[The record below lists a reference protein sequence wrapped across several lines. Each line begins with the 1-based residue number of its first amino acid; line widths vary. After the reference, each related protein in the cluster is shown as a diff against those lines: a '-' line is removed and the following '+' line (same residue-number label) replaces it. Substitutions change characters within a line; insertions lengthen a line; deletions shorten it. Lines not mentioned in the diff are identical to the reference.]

1 MIRPSQL
8 TAGHP
13 ANPVHTITPARR
25 VGKAGFRKVGLA
37 VLLLSA
43 TALAGCATTQ
53 KPPEIAYD
61 DAAPAVRTVD
71 APAPVTV
78 VELPRPLPLP
88 GQMKPVEQSRRAPE
102 PTDPAARVNQ
112 ANAAARIQP
121 VRDGFINAMQVYPY
135 TGGALYQVY
144 TAVGQITDIA
154 LQPGETLVGSGP
166 VAAGDTVRWIIGD
179 TLSGSGATQQVH
191 ILVKPTRTELM
202 TNLIINTNMRT
213 YHMELRSTER
223 TYMASVS
230 WQYPQDQLIALRR
243 QNAQAEAAR
252 PIATGVDLANV
263 NFRYAIEGD
272 RAPWRPLRA
281 YDDGRQVFIEF
292 PRGIGQG
299 EMPPLFVVG
308 PEGNTSELVNYRV
321 RGRHMIVDRL
331 FAAAELR
338 FGTGDTQRR
347 VRITRTDGRP
357 AS

>member
-1 MIRPSQL
+1 MKPSF
-8 TAGHP
+8 
-13 ANPVHTITPARR
+13 R
-25 VGKAGFRKVGLA
+25 KAGNPAFRTSTFA
-37 VLLLSA
+37 ILLCTS
-43 TALAGCATTQ
+43 ALAGCATGNR
-53 KPPEIAYD
+53 PPEISYD
-61 DAAPAVRTVD
+61 NAVPAALSADP
-71 APAPVTV
+71 PAPVRV
-78 VELPRPLPLP
+78 VEIPRPLPLP
-88 GQMKPVEQSRRAPE
+88 GQLQPVEPTRRTPE
-102 PTDPAARVNQ
+102 PTDPTARVNQ

-154 LQPGETLVGSGP
+154 LQPGEQLVGSGP

-179 TLSGSGATQQVH
+179 TVSGSGATSQVH

-202 TNLIINTNMRT
+202 TNLIINTNLRT

-243 QNAQAEAAR
+243 QNAQAETSS
-252 PIATGVDLANV
+252 PVATGVDLANI

-321 RGRHMIVDRL
+321 RANYMIVDRL

-338 FGTGDTQRR
+338 FGAGDRQKR
-347 VRITRTDGRP
+347 VRIVRTDGRP

>member
-144 TAVGQITDIA
+144 TAVGRSPTSRSSPA
-154 LQPGETLVGSGP
+154 KPSSAPVPSLPATPCAGS
-166 VAAGDTVRWIIGD
+166 
-179 TLSGSGATQQVH
+179 SAT
-191 ILVKPTRTELM
+191 
-202 TNLIINTNMRT
+202 
-213 YHMELRSTER
+213 RS
-223 TYMASVS
+223 A
-230 WQYPQDQLIALRR
+230 
-243 QNAQAEAAR
+243 
-252 PIATGVDLANV
+252 
-263 NFRYAIEGD
+263 
-272 RAPWRPLRA
+272 
-281 YDDGRQVFIEF
+281 
-292 PRGIGQG
+292 
-299 EMPPLFVVG
+299 
-308 PEGNTSELVNYRV
+308 V
-321 RGRHMIVDRL
+321 RGRLNRCISWSS
-331 FAAAELR
+331 
-338 FGTGDTQRR
+338 RR
-347 VRITRTDGRP
+347 AP
-357 AS
+357 S